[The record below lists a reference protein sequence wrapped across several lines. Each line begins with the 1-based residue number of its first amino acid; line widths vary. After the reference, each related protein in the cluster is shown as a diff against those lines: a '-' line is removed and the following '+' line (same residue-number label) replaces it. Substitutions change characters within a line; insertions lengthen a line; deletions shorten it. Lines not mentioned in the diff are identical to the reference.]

1 MEHTIGFHIPIVDGP
16 SVEDLTHAADAL
28 YRANHPRKPSCA
40 EINAAAIARG
50 EYPPYK
56 DDDDNQLRYVTLA
69 MAQLRFAYKSGFIKK
84 RYFRVY
90 ATKIVHE
97 GDYYTIYCKQTFTY
111 KRNLVANN
119 GDVIRLYP
127 REPYDFVIRYNAKLR
142 GGRIKSIA
150 RSYDPNDKAS
160 SHEYPLD

>member
-28 YRANHPRKPSCA
+28 YRADHPRKPSCA

-56 DDDDNQLRYVTLA
+56 DDDDNQLIILCYNRLVD
-69 MAQLRFAYKSGFIKK
+69 FALKIQ
-84 RYFRVY
+84 VY

-97 GDYYTIYCKQTFTY
+97 GDYYTICCKQTFTY

>member
-28 YRANHPRKPSCA
+28 YRADHPRKPSCA
-40 EINAAAIARG
+40 EINEAAIARG
-50 EYPPYK
+50 E
-56 DDDDNQLRYVTLA
+56 
-69 MAQLRFAYKSGFIKK
+69 FIKK

>member
-28 YRANHPRKPSCA
+28 YRADHPRKPSCA
-40 EINAAAIARG
+40 EINEAAIARG
-50 EYPPYK
+50 E
-56 DDDDNQLRYVTLA
+56 
-69 MAQLRFAYKSGFIKK
+69 FIKK

-127 REPYDFVIRYNAKLR
+127 REPYDFVIRYNAKLC

-150 RSYDPNDKAS
+150 RGYDPNDKAS